1 MTASR
6 RQLLTR
12 GRLDAAIVASAA
24 VAYASFLVAFL
35 VNIASEYGPLA
46 TITLT
51 LAGALAATRLL
62 RQQARISKRATARRD

>member
-12 GRLDAAIVASAA
+12 GHLDIAIVASCA

-46 TITLT
+46 VATVTLV
-51 LAGALAATRLL
+51 AGGVAARLL
-62 RQQARISKRATARRD
+62 RQQARISKRAARKD